1 MTPTF
6 IPRQFI
12 PKLILTLI
20 SASAVIAAALI
31 TTECKRMST
40 LRRFLFQEQGAILN
54 RQLHVVGPQGFDQM
68 CDAEQVRLPVSSYP
82 EEYEVYDSGK
92 WLGRIN
98 NPSGTENEVIV
109 IDIEVPS
116 KYWETTRD
124 R

>member
-1 MTPTF
+1 
-6 IPRQFI
+6 
-12 PKLILTLI
+12 
-20 SASAVIAAALI
+20 
-31 TTECKRMST
+31 
-40 LRRFLFQEQGAILN
+40 
-54 RQLHVVGPQGFDQM
+54 M

-109 IDIEVPS
+109 IDIEVAS